1 MKRLILIT
9 MIAILMVCILAAQAV
24 DYISFNVKM
33 TTPNYVLLC
42 EALDIVYP
50 QPSDPNEIANLT
62 ITQWRR
68 RAFYKMTRDFVKET
82 LSRKDRHDLYSSYE
96 PRVIPED
103 DFMEDQ

>member
-1 MKRLILIT
+1 MKKPIVLTIT
-9 MIAILMVCILAAQAV
+9 LLVVVLTVQAV
-24 DYISFNVKM
+24 DYINFNVKM

-68 RAFYKMTRDFVKET
+68 RAFYKMTRDFVEET
-82 LSRKDRHDLYSSYE
+82 LSHKDRHDLYSSYE
-96 PRVIPED
+96 PRTIPED